1 MSETTHPLLPMA
13 LLERAAETLRILAHP
28 HRLRICELLLEER
41 VPVKVLTEQLGIAGN
56 AVSQHL
62 NIMKAH
68 GILGCEREGKTVFYR
83 VIDPRPAWLLGCI
96 RGHGQD
102 QVDTASGRDGT
113 AREK

>member
-1 MSETTHPLLPMA
+1 MLLPMA
-13 LLERAAETLRILAHP
+13 RLERAAETLRVLAHP
-28 HRLRICELLLEER
+28 HRLRICELLLRER
-41 VPVKVLTEQLGIAGN
+41 VPVKVLAVHLGIAGN

-96 RGHGQD
+96 REHGQD
-102 QVDTASGRDGT
+102 QAGAGT
-113 AREK
+113 G